1 MNGPDVN
8 KIIAALYEQAA
19 EQRGQVIES
28 ITITRLEDG
37 KQYRIT

>member
-8 KIIAALYEQAA
+8 KIIAALYAQAA

-28 ITITRLEDG
+28 ITITRIEDG
-37 KQYRIT
+37 KQYRTD

>member
-19 EQRGQVIES
+19 DQRGLVI
-28 ITITRLEDG
+28 THLEIERVNDG
-37 KQYRIT
+37 KQHGTL